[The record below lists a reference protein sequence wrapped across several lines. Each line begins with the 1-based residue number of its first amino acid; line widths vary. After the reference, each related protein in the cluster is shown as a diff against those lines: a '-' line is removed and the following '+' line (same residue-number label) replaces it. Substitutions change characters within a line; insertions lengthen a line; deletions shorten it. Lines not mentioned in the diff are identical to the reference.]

1 MCAWVT
7 GLVHCRHPFELGGAY
22 YFFNTIMNQL
32 SVFVATF
39 VYWQCYLPPTAAVD
53 ILRAVLNA
61 TATNSSASNLSLS
74 NVTSASTADTIVS
87 TAR

>member
-1 MCAWVT
+1 M
-7 GLVHCRHPFELGGAY
+7 RHPCELGGAY

-32 SVFVATF
+32 SVFVAAF
-39 VYWQCYLPPTAAVD
+39 IYWQYYIPPTAAGG

-74 NVTSASTADTIVS
+74 NVTSASPADTIVS